1 VTVPNLR
8 ETDLAFY
15 GSESEKLAAQLR
27 SITGIQELDQL
38 DDAPE
43 TLSQLR
49 ALAHGGGRNFPEPR
63 HAWSLSKFDGASEWD
78 CLRFLAPVA
87 GKRVA
92 QVGGSGA
99 WAVAFGLAGARE
111 AWLISPF
118 QPELEAGLEIAR
130 LMGVHLHCQL
140 CPAEQLA
147 FADGYFDA
155 IFAPA
160 SAHHFDTEKAFPEIW
175 RVLRDDGKFAAFDP
189 WLTPIYKQGVRLFGK
204 RERGVHCVPLD
215 PQRLIPLYRWFP
227 GAEVR
232 HHGAFTRY
240 LLILLGRFITLPDS
254 LVWSTLSVDDV
265 IAKALGLRG
274 LGSGVA
280 LLAQRTGE
288 DRESAARQ
296 IVDR

>member
-1 VTVPNLR
+1 MALPNLS
-8 ETDLAFY
+8 ETDRAFY
-15 GSESEKLAAQLR
+15 GSESERLAAQLR
-27 SITGIQELDQL
+27 SIRGVQELDRFN
-38 DDAPE
+38 DAPE
-43 TLSQLR
+43 TLSRLR
-49 ALAHGGGRNFPEPR
+49 ALAEHTGQTFPEPR

-87 GKRVA
+87 GKRIA
-92 QVGGSGA
+92 QIGGSGA

-118 QPELEAGLEIAR
+118 QPELDAGLEIAR
-130 LMGVHLHCQL
+130 LMGVHLNCQL

-160 SAHHFDTEKAFPEIW
+160 SAHHFDTEIAFPEIR
-175 RVLRDDGKFAAFDP
+175 RVLQDDGKFAAFDP
-189 WLTPIYKQGVRLFGK
+189 WLTPIYRQGVRLFGK

-215 PQRLIPLYRWFP
+215 PQRLIPFYRSFP

-240 LLILLGRFITLPDS
+240 LLILLGRLVPLPDS
-254 LVWSTLSVDDV
+254 VAWSTLTVDDA
-265 IAKALGLRG
+265 IATVVGCRG

-280 LLAQRTGE
+280 LLAQRTRT
-288 DRESAARQ
+288 DRDSATRQ
-296 IVDR
+296 LAGR